1 MDISSGTER
10 EVGNHRTVVA
20 GGLLGQP
27 RRANAKVIEL
37 QIFSRDA
44 KVTHARTTGQ
54 ESVPTAVCRQV
65 CRRAGEP
72 RARWMRPT
80 DFLTS
85 RGICSG
91 FHLANSN
98 DSIEGFSGSLF
109 HGAVV

>member
-54 ESVPTAVCRQV
+54 ESVPAAVCPAGLPPCGRTPRQV
-65 CRRAGEP
+65 DAADR
-72 RARWMRPT
+72 
-80 DFLTS
+80 FSNQS
-85 RGICSG
+85 RNLQR
-91 FHLANSN
+91 FP
-98 DSIEGFSGSLF
+98 FSEF
-109 HGAVV
+109 E